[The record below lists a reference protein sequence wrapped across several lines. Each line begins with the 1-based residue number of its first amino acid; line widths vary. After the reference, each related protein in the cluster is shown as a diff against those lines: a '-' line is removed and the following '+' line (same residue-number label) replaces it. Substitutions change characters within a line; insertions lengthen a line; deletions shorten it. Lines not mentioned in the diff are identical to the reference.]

1 MRTPDDLNNVE
12 MVMMSHT
19 AMSNAYYSTYKTDIP
34 ELYVFVRTGRN
45 KWDGMAN
52 NRVSTSYA
60 YRGKRYG
67 KAEDV
72 LTAINEYENKME
84 PAQTGV

>member
-1 MRTPDDLNNVE
+1 
-12 MVMMSHT
+12 
-19 AMSNAYYSTYKTDIP
+19 
-34 ELYVFVRTGRN
+34 
-45 KWDGMAN
+45 MAN